1 MSKFFSRLVGSYKP
15 EDRLIILDLA
25 TLDSK
30 RVPNC
35 ASIVVEIKRKDR
47 AIRSAPLICNKDTK
61 FPAEMNT
68 QIAMTSIF
76 FLDKEKVQAKD
87 LELSIVAL
95 SPNEQDLVLGET
107 KFDISKYV
115 TKRKEKLSLPIRD
128 GYFTLTMG
136 VSVVKLEE
144 GNELGV
150 NVSAVIESENTKR

>member
-1 MSKFFSRLVGSYKP
+1 
-15 EDRLIILDLA
+15 
-25 TLDSK
+25 
-30 RVPNC
+30 
-35 ASIVVEIKRKDR
+35 
-47 AIRSAPLICNKDTK
+47 
-61 FPAEMNT
+61 
-68 QIAMTSIF
+68 MTSIF
-76 FLDKEKVQAKD
+76 FLDKEKVQAKE

-95 SPNEQDLVLGET
+95 SPSEQDLVLGET

-144 GNELGV
+144 GNDLGV